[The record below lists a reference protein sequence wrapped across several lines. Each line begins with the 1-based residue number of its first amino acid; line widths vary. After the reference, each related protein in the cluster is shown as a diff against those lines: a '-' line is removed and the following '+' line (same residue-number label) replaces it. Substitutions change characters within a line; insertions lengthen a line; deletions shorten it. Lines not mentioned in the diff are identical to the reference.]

1 VVVGLWVWA
10 VFATA
15 VTAADGFVPT
25 SEYESRHIEGWSV
38 RVNKALLASDSELGK
53 QALRVLELKLGEIN
67 RVVPA
72 KAAQRLHR
80 VTLWVGVNDGHAPCA
95 EYHPSKKWLAE
106 NGYNPDKA
114 KCVEIGN
121 ASRFIAWSLD
131 QPMMILHEL
140 AHAYHD
146 QFLGH
151 DFKPVRAA
159 YQAAVSSKK
168 YESVLRANGKH
179 ERAYAMTNLE
189 EYFAEGTEAF
199 FGANDFYPF
208 VRAELREHDAALFR
222 ALEEAWGVKSPS
234 AKNQQRDAP

>member
-1 VVVGLWVWA
+1 
-10 VFATA
+10 
-15 VTAADGFVPT
+15 
-25 SEYESRHIEGWSV
+25 
-38 RVNKALLASDSELGK
+38 
-53 QALRVLELKLGEIN
+53 
-67 RVVPA
+67 
-72 KAAQRLHR
+72 
-80 VTLWVGVNDGHAPCA
+80 
-95 EYHPSKKWLAE
+95 LAE

-121 ASRFIAWSLD
+121 AGRFIAWSLD

-151 DFKPVRAA
+151 EFKPVRAA

-168 YESVLRANGKH
+168 YESVLRASGKR
-179 ERAYAMTNLE
+179 ERAYAMTNIE

-208 VRAELREHDAALFR
+208 VRAELREHDPALLR
-222 ALEEAWGVKSPS
+222 ALQAAWGVENSPT
-234 AKNQQRDAP
+234 KNAEREAP